1 MDTDIM
7 DITITDMTT
16 DMTTDTTTDTT
27 ALLLFTL
34 PMLAQP
40 MVAQ

>member
-7 DITITDMTT
+7 DTTITDMTT
-16 DMTTDTTTDTT
+16 DTTV
-27 ALLLFTL
+27 ALRFTL
-34 PMLAQP
+34 PMQEL